1 MNSGNKKIKIYLP
14 VLLALVLAAGIL
26 VGLKLNRQQGDNRF
40 LIYPRTDKLTTVLN
54 YIEQEYVD
62 TVDRKQLVDDAIPA
76 MLKDLDPHS
85 LYIPAKDLEEVNEPL
100 EGNFSGI
107 GVQFNMQDDTVAI
120 INTIPNGPSEL
131 VGIKPGDRII
141 RVNDSVVAGVN
152 MPSEDIVKMLKGE
165 RGTKVNVT
173 IARRGESKPLEFEIV
188 RDEIPLYSVDVAYMV
203 APEIGYVKINSFGR
217 TTLQEFQKG
226 VQKLHAKNMNKLIV
240 DLRGNGGGYMD
251 AATNIA
257 DQFLKGGK
265 LIVYT
270 KGRSKPR
277 TDVYA
282 TDQGSCQQ
290 DELIILIDEGSA
302 SASEIL
308 AGAIQD
314 NDRGLIMGRRSF
326 GKGLVQEQIML
337 NDGSAIRLTIARYY
351 TPTGRCIQKSY
362 AQGNKEYYM
371 DLHERFE
378 HGELVEADSIH
389 FADSLKYTTPGGNT
403 VYGGGGIM
411 PDIFVPLDTVG
422 LSDYFTKIRSRGL
435 IYRFAFDYTDQ
446 HRQELNQFTNIED
459 LRKYLQNKD
468 LMNEF
473 TKFAKDKGV
482 PVDREGLKIS
492 GNIIHTQLEAYIAR
506 NILDNEGFY
515 PIIKD
520 LDNTLLKAV
529 KIMQEDR
536 DAPLSLNTTEKDVIP
551 GKTR

>member
-203 APEIGYVKINSFGR
+203 APEIGYIKINSFGR

>member
-85 LYIPAKDLEEVNEPL
+85 LYIPARDLEEVNEPL

-131 VGIKPGDRII
+131 VGIKAGDRII

-165 RGTKVNVT
+165 RGTKVDVT
-173 IARRGESKPLEFEIV
+173 IARRGEPKPLEFEIV

-203 APEIGYVKINSFGR
+203 APEIGYIKINSFGR

-378 HGELVEADSIH
+378 HGELIEADSIH

-446 HRQELNQFTNIED
+446 HRQELNQFTNIND
-459 LRKYLQNKD
+459 LRKYMQNKD

-492 GNIIHTQLEAYIAR
+492 GTIIHTQIEAYIAR

-536 DAPLSLNTTEKDVIP
+536 DAPLSLNTAEKDVIP
-551 GKTR
+551 GKTE